1 MVRLAH
7 GRIRET
13 RLRRAL
19 TQAELAE
26 QAGTTEATVNRLEN
40 GLQAPRMS
48 TLRKIAAALGVEPAD
63 LIDWD
68 ATTEEDRGKLAA

>member
-1 MVRLAH
+1 MRLAD
-7 GRIRET
+7 GKLRET

-19 TQAELAE
+19 TQAELADK
-26 QAGTTEATVNRLEN
+26 AGTTEATVNRLEN
-40 GLQAPRMS
+40 GLRDPRMS

-68 ATTEEDRGKLAA
+68 AATEETRGKLAA

>member
-1 MVRLAH
+1 MRLVD
-7 GRIRET
+7 GKLRET

-26 QAGTTEATVNRLEN
+26 KAGTTEATVNRLEN
-40 GLQAPRMS
+40 GLQDPRMS
-48 TLRKIAAALGVEPAD
+48 TLRKLAAALGVEPAD

-68 ATTEEDRGKLAA
+68 ATTEEERGKLAA